1 MIHHLHGLD
10 GTHDAPQIDSAP
22 SSREAAWAAAAKNL
36 LTPCCACRGLRGE
49 EQAVGGEEP
58 LEIVADHAWLHPHPP
73 ARLTN
78 RSGTGKAMG
87 NIPPPGPS
95 PEGSR
100 RIRFVR
106 LLTGGGGGVTSRELV
121 PRVRLPFR
129 PNSVPQTPGCLMISI
144 TRISTKAALLAASV
158 FVAFAS
164 AGSQAARG
172 ETIWNART
180 DLGTSV
186 ANLATATNPN
196 GAWSYGYRATLDG
209 PGLTLMTDKFQDT
222 TVSLTGDG
230 GWRGPFTPG
239 GGFLFPNVIY
249 RASIADALR
258 VNPPVGTAG
267 ATPSPANL
275 VIRWTAPSAGTF
287 DLSTTFAYVGNGS
300 GDGIQ
305 GYVYR
310 GTTQL
315 FDSGVLS
322 TNPSVSSQ
330 SSASFTSPPLAL
342 SSGESIDFVV
352 NRGGAGENDQ
362 TNFNAVISVPEPS
375 LAALLGSTA
384 AAAGVWF
391 ASRRRAK
398 GA

>member
-1 MIHHLHGLD
+1 M
-10 GTHDAPQIDSAP
+10 
-22 SSREAAWAAAAKNL
+22 
-36 LTPCCACRGLRGE
+36 
-49 EQAVGGEEP
+49 
-58 LEIVADHAWLHPHPP
+58 
-73 ARLTN
+73 
-78 RSGTGKAMG
+78 
-87 NIPPPGPS
+87 
-95 PEGSR
+95 
-100 RIRFVR
+100 
-106 LLTGGGGGVTSRELV
+106 

-222 TVSLTGDG
+222 LPGDG
-230 GWRGPFTPG
+230 GWRGPFTPP

-352 NRGGAGENDQ
+352 NRRVAGENDQ